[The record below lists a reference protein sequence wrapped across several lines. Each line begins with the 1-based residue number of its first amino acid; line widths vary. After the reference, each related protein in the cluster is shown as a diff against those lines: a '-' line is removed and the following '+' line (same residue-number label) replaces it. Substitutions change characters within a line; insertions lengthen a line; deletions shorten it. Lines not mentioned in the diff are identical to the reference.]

1 MKLLSNIQFCFL
13 DNEPFFNVFVF
24 ILKTLLIFLCG
35 LFPFFLRY
43 FKYFKA
49 SDEKQPL
56 FEDDDPFSVLTFRFP
71 TYEEFLKTKENVD
84 SNEKDILEQ
93 HCSIPSS
100 PASDF
105 ILHSREGSENFSPNE
120 LDCTN
125 DVGIEDDFFDSIETN
140 KFDNEEDSEDDGF
153 IKALQ
158 IHTMEAKANEK
169 DFLEQHFSIPSIP
182 APDFFLHSREG
193 SENLSPNDSD
203 CTNDVDSIET
213 NKFVNEEDSED
224 DDLIKALQIQIMKA
238 KANAK
243 AKSMLPSI
251 PEETDYSITT
261 NESDLKPWKKKQE
274 SFNHRDITKELH
286 KFHKRYT
293 EKMRKY
299 DILNRQKTYA
309 KELKMMQSKESV
321 ESVLTKGFCVCKG
334 EKKSGGNRR
343 RIDGEMEMVY
353 VVQLWVSWEFIVWE
367 YKKALEI
374 YGREGYGSCRFN
386 GVAEKFEHF
395 KVMIER
401 FMENEKIEE
410 GSRVECYLRSRLVR
424 RKLLQVPL
432 LKEDEVK
439 EEGFEEDNKENA
451 VTIDRL
457 INILQESIRILWQF
471 IRKDKLVHI
480 STNLKCH
487 LEAKQEFTSPSHFDI
502 QTQLLLDLQK
512 KKRKLKKIVKRK
524 KWMLKNCKE
533 ELEEDEP
540 IDDELCFLTMV
551 DLKLVSRMLN
561 MKKITRKQLSWCH
574 HKLSCI
580 TFPNGNIKIHPSSFL
595 FSSS

>member
-1 MKLLSNIQFCFL
+1 MKLLSNTQFYFL
-13 DNEPFFNVFVF
+13 NNEDFCNVFVVIF
-24 ILKTLLIFLCG
+24 KTLLIFLCG

-49 SDEKQPL
+49 SDEKQP
-56 FEDDDPFSVLTFRFP
+56 EDPFSALTFRFP

-84 SNEKDILEQ
+84 SNEEDFLEQ
-93 HCSIPSS
+93 HCSMPSS
-100 PASDF
+100 S
-105 ILHSREGSENFSPNE
+105 
-120 LDCTN
+120 
-125 DVGIEDDFFDSIETN
+125 
-140 KFDNEEDSEDDGF
+140 
-153 IKALQ
+153 
-158 IHTMEAKANEK
+158 
-169 DFLEQHFSIPSIP
+169 

-193 SENLSPNDSD
+193 SENLSPNDLD
-203 CTNDVDSIET
+203 CTNDVGIEDEYVDSIKT
-213 NKFVNEEDSED
+213 NKFENEEDSEVDELIKPLQIHNMKAKANEKDFVEQHSSIPSRPAPNSFLHSRERSENLSPNYLDCTKGDFVDSIKTNKFEKEEDSED
-224 DDLIKALQIQIMKA
+224 DDFIKALQIQIMKA
-238 KANAK
+238 KA
-243 AKSMLPSI
+243 KSVLPSI

-261 NESDLKPWKKKQE
+261 NENDLKPWKKKQE
-274 SFNHRDITKELH
+274 SFNHRDLTKELH
-286 KFHKRYT
+286 RFHKQYT

-321 ESVLTKGFCVCKG
+321 ESVSTKGFCVCKG
-334 EKKSGGNRR
+334 EKKTEEDKG
-343 RIDGEMEMVY
+343 IDGEMEMVY

-374 YGREGYGSCRFN
+374 YGREDYGSCRFN
-386 GVAEKFEHF
+386 EVAEKFEHF
-395 KVMIER
+395 KVMIQR

-410 GSRVECYLRSRLVR
+410 GSRVECYVKSRLVR
-424 RKLLQVPL
+424 RKFLQVPL

-439 EEGFEEDNKENA
+439 EGGFKEDNKENA

-457 INILQESIRILWQF
+457 IDILQESIRILWQF

-480 STNLKCH
+480 STNLTCH
-487 LEAKQEFTSPSHFDI
+487 LETKQEFASPSHSNV
-502 QTQLLLDLQK
+502 QTQLLVDLQK
-512 KKRKLKKIVKRK
+512 KERKLKKIVKRRK
-524 KWMLKNCKE
+524 CMLKNCKE
-533 ELEEDEP
+533 ELEEDEE

-561 MKKITRKQLSWCH
+561 MKKITRKQLSWCQ

-580 TFPNGNIKIHPSSFL
+580 TFPNGKIKIHPSSFL